1 MPSMMLNN
9 EKNIESDTTTY
20 YVEDVPTIAEYR
32 TSRIKDF
39 LKEIVVAQRMTM
51 ITVIAKYQMRFSEI
65 TRVSSL
71 QSRYTYSQC
80 AA

>member
-1 MPSMMLNN
+1 MMLNN
-9 EKNIESDTTTY
+9 EKNIESDTTKY

-39 LKEIVVAQRMTM
+39 LKEIVVAQRMTT
-51 ITVIAKYQMRFSEI
+51 ITVNAKYPMRFSEI
-65 TRVSSL
+65 TRVSSP
-71 QSRYTYSQC
+71 QSRYTYSQG